1 MHKLIYY
8 IQQLFLTFSNQPS
21 FFSSKRIERFTIFI
35 STLIS
40 YNVYVWKRMDQANF
54 TASEFMIVT
63 GGFLAYAGFN
73 IIQGKKDPI
82 PTPETPNIPLP

>member
-1 MHKLIYY
+1 MDTIKYY
-8 IQQLFLTFSNQPS
+8 IHQLILTLSNQPS
-21 FFSSKRIERFTIFI
+21 FFSSKRLERFSIFI
-35 STLIS
+35 STLIA

-82 PTPETPNIPLP
+82 PTP